1 MSGGPSSNSNTM
13 VGGGVGLGGNV
24 GQGASAY
31 SFYNQ
36 SKTSQNNNSFAGMNS
51 NTYDYHNNTSSAYGL
66 PMGNA
71 P

>member
-1 MSGGPSSNSNTM
+1 MPPHSQAVNPLKHLLSHSFDNNSSAGIGGMSGGPSSSSNTM

-36 SKTSQNNNSFAGMNS
+36 SKTS
-51 NTYDYHNNTSSAYGL
+51 
-66 PMGNA
+66 
-71 P
+71 